1 MSHRPLGVAIL
12 AVLEVISGLLI
23 LALGAS
29 IVIGNWRLDEG
40 WRLSG
45 PSGVFSILLLVWAV
59 IIVIIGFLYLAVAS
73 GLWNG
78 SDWAWTLCCV
88 FSAIGV
94 FVGLFLSFLDLQNGI
109 IIMLINIIA
118 LVYLTTQ
125 SVRAY
130 FGKASGSKKEEPSE
144 ESNWDKP
151 STH

>member
-23 LALGAS
+23 LALGAF
-29 IVIGNWRLDEG
+29 IVIGNWSLDEG

-45 PSGVFSILLLVWAV
+45 PSGVLSILLLVWAA
-59 IIVIIGFLYLAVAS
+59 IFVIIGFLYLAVAS
-73 GLWNG
+73 GLWNE
-78 SDWAWTLCCV
+78 SDWAWILCCV
-88 FSAIGV
+88 LSTIGV
-94 FVGLFLSFLDLQNGI
+94 FVGLLLSFLDLQNGI

-118 LVYLTTQ
+118 LVYLMTH
-125 SVRAY
+125 SVRAH
-130 FGKASGSKKEEPSE
+130 FGKTSESKKQEPSE